1 MYVDVALDSIITY
14 AITVGASDIHFDP
27 ILNGIQVRL
36 RIDGLLTEYMLVDA
50 TDADM
55 LVNRIKVFS
64 GMDISEKR
72 LPQDGRWEWSVKSY
86 AVTMRVSSLPS
97 LYGEAIVCRLMGNE
111 GVHKNLLE
119 LGMDVELQEKI
130 VALLKRPYGL
140 ITICGPTGSG
150 KTATLYAMLRM
161 LNLKE
166 TKLICL
172 EDPVEATIEGAI
184 QIGIN
189 EKIGFTFSKG
199 LRTVL
204 RQDPDSIMIGEIR
217 DNETAQLAVKAALT
231 GHRVIRRHRSSCGY
245 GGRAVSFTCYTHW
258 ITIAAPCETNR

>member
-1 MYVDVALDSIITY
+1 MKEGVTLYVDVTLDSIITH
-14 AITVGASDIHFDP
+14 ALTLGASDIHFDP
-27 ILNGIQVRL
+27 ICNGVQVRL
-36 RIDGLLTEYMLVDA
+36 RIDGLLRDYMYIDA
-50 TDADM
+50 TDVDM

-72 LPQDGRWEWSVKSY
+72 LPQDGRWEWSAKSY
-86 AVTMRVSSLPS
+86 EVTMRVSSLPS

-111 GVHKNLLE
+111 GAHKNLLE
-119 LGMDVELQEKI
+119 LGMSQGLQEKI
-130 VALLKRPYGL
+130 VSLLKRPYGL

-172 EDPVEATIEGAI
+172 EDPVEARIDGAI

-217 DNETAQLAVKAALT
+217 DHEL
-231 GHRVIRRHRSSCGY
+231 
-245 GGRAVSFTCYTHW
+245 
-258 ITIAAPCETNR
+258 